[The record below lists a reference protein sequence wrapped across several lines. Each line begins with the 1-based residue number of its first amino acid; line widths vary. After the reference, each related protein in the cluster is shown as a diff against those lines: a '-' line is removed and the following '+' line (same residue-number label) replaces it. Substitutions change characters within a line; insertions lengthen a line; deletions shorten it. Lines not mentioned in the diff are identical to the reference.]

1 MSVAIAFHV
10 LAAVIWVGGLW
21 FAAMVMRPDAQ
32 GLDAATRLTLWHQML
47 GRFFPFAWL
56 SSAVL
61 FVSGFAMVSVGYGGL
76 AGIGRY
82 IRLMMEVGLLAV
94 AAFACLYFLP
104 WRAFGEAV
112 KAANGPSLPRTSGG
126 YAYSSWS
133 I

>member
-1 MSVAIAFHV
+1 
-10 LAAVIWVGGLW
+10 
-21 FAAMVMRPDAQ
+21 
-32 GLDAATRLTLWHQML
+32 ML

-61 FVSGFAMVSVGYGGL
+61 FVSGFAMVFVGYGGL

-112 KAANGPSLPRTSGG
+112 KAANWPVAAKNIGRIRLLIVVNLILGTAAVVVGASGRYYG
-126 YAYSSWS
+126 
-133 I
+133 